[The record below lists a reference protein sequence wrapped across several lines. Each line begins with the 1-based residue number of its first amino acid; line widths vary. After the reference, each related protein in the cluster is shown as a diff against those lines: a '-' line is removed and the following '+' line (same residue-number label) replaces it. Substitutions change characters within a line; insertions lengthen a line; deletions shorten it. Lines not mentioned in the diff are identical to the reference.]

1 MSALCLVGSIFQLQ
15 SKLTFNSLRLYPLFC
30 TKTLETYPL
39 ELSELCCCGWGGC
52 GGGYP
57 GIAFPAPL
65 PGVAGPEV
73 GVLQPS
79 LSICCTD
86 EQRLLGVVEGGG
98 AIFTS

>member
-1 MSALCLVGSIFQLQ
+1 MGSIFELQ
-15 SKLTFNSLRLYPLFC
+15 TKLICLCCGIEVVSFVLHNNSNSC
-30 TKTLETYPL
+30 LESYPL
-39 ELSELCCCGWGGC
+39 ELSELCCCDWGGC

-79 LSICCTD
+79 LSSCCTD
-86 EQRLLGVVEGGG
+86 EQRLFGVVEGGG